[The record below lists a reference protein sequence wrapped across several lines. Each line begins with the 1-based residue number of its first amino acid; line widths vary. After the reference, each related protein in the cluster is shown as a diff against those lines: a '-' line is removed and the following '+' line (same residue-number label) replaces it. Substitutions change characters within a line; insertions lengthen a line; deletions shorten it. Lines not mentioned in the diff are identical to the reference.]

1 MKGKQWSKEEIS
13 SFCLEFSLLLK
24 AGLPGTECFSI
35 LAEEEKDRSKKDVL
49 LGLYE
54 TTSYGGAL
62 YEAMEETGVFPVYM
76 LKMVRMGEE
85 TGYLESVFHALSVY
99 YEERRRTEQA
109 LKETVIFPIV
119 LLVMMLAVVVILM
132 TEVLP
137 VFQDVF
143 AQLGGTLSPAAMV
156 FLNIGMALKRARV
169 VFAAIG
175 VLILIA
181 IIVILVNEKARRKWN
196 GFWAKRFA
204 KRKAGRLYEAA
215 HFASAL
221 YMGVSGGLSIDYAL
235 EMAGTF
241 LEGEEAKKKID
252 ACMEQ
257 TDMGMPFA
265 DAIGEVGLLKPM
277 YCRMLSVGIKTGALD
292 TALEEIARRSEEEAS
307 SALAKLAAKVE
318 PAVVILLSVVV
329 GVLLLSVMFPLV
341 GIMNSLG

>member
-1 MKGKQWSKEEIS
+1 MKGKEWSKEEIS
-13 SFCLEFSLLLK
+13 SFCLEFSLLLQ

-35 LAEEEKDRSKKDVL
+35 LAEEEKDGAKKDVL

-62 YEAMEETGVFPVYM
+62 YEAMEETGVFPAYM

-85 TGYLESVFHALSVY
+85 TGYLESVFHSLSVY

-109 LKETVIFPIV
+109 LKETVVFPIV
-119 LLVMMLAVVVILM
+119 LLVMMLAVVVLLM

-137 VFQDVF
+137 VFQAVF
-143 AQLGGTLSPAAMV
+143 AQLGGTLSPVALF
-156 FLNIGMALKRARV
+156 FLNLGVALRHGRGA
-169 VFAAIG
+169 FAVIG
-175 VLILIA
+175 VLI
-181 IIVILVNEKARRKWN
+181 IVAAVIILVHEPTRAKWN
-196 GFWAKRFA
+196 VFWSRNFA
-204 KRKAGRLYEAA
+204 KTKAGRLYEEA

-241 LEGEEAKKKID
+241 CEGEEAQRKIN

-257 TDMGMPFA
+257 TDIGMPFA
-265 DAIGEVGLLKPM
+265 EAIGETGLLKPM

-292 TALEEIARRSEEEAS
+292 AALEEISRRSQEEAS